1 MVAMNADHIGFWTC
15 KIPRRVPNGLQ
26 RDTRTNSPK
35 DSVAVSKQNLD
46 SDLFRRFPLTP
57 MEFYVETSWVGNLI
71 YLVLYQY
78 KERLKHSL
86 FIKKIEFVYVMGVC
100 FSVSWSWNQ
109 RWDRS
114 LVGLGLPLVVGAL
127 ASPLDTLAFF
137 KLLLVLSKVP
147 NHQNIHDTKRKLSN
161 TID

>member
-86 FIKKIEFVYVMGVC
+86 FIKKNRVRICHGRLFQCE
-100 FSVSWSWNQ
+100 
-109 RWDRS
+109 
-114 LVGLGLPLVVGAL
+114 
-127 ASPLDTLAFF
+127 
-137 KLLLVLSKVP
+137 LVLKPEVGSQSSWTWTP
-147 NHQNIHDTKRKLSN
+147 SCCGCPSFSA
-161 TID
+161 